1 MFYTLWSTLCPKERE
16 KDAASKKGFVKLQKF
31 QQQGCRQS
39 SVDSSV
45 PTILPPRVWVPST
58 PSMLVSLLVFVL
70 YLPWEKNKIKQK
82 EAEFGPLKS
91 FNNDNIDKQ
100 VKDNSR
106 KRSYTLNYLYSS
118 YLDADYLDTC

>member
-1 MFYTLWSTLCPKERE
+1 
-16 KDAASKKGFVKLQKF
+16 
-31 QQQGCRQS
+31 
-39 SVDSSV
+39 
-45 PTILPPRVWVPST
+45 
-58 PSMLVSLLVFVL
+58 MLVSLLVFVL

-106 KRSYTLNYLYSS
+106 KRSYTLNYLYYS